1 MKYILITG
9 GQGYI
14 GFTTLLKL
22 LNDNKKV
29 IIVDKRFNNKIKNKN
44 LIKLQVGICDYKKF
58 YEKIKKYKIDLI
70 YHFAAEISVAESE
83 KKPLKYFKNNVIGT
97 NNVIKILAEKKIKKI
112 IYSSTC
118 AVYKETKF
126 FKVNENHIIQPKS
139 IYGIT
144 KYMGE
149 KLIEKNSKKNKYN
162 YIILRY
168 FNVVGA
174 EEKIQSGPLIR
185 GSLFKELSTNIVNKK
200 FYINIFG
207 KNFKTSDGYARRDF
221 IDVNDLVDL
230 HLLAS
235 KKFYKKNL
243 ILNLGYGLTYSVK
256 QIVDIF
262 SKLIGK
268 TIVVKIKQTRKGD
281 ISSIF
286 SDTKKLRRCFPNW
299 KRKFTISE
307 SIKNSL
313 RWEKKQSKL
322 FNR

>member
-1 MKYILITG
+1 M
-9 GQGYI
+9 
-14 GFTTLLKL
+14 
-22 LNDNKKV
+22 
-29 IIVDKRFNNKIKNKN
+29 
-44 LIKLQVGICDYKKF
+44 
-58 YEKIKKYKIDLI
+58 
-70 YHFAAEISVAESE
+70 
-83 KKPLKYFKNNVIGT
+83 
-97 NNVIKILAEKKIKKI
+97 
-112 IYSSTC
+112 
-118 AVYKETKF
+118 
-126 FKVNENHIIQPKS
+126 FKVNENHKIKPKS

-200 FYINIFG
+200 FCINIFG

-221 IDVNDLVDL
+221 IDVNDLIDL

-243 ILNLGYGLTYSVK
+243 TLNLGYGLTYSVK
-256 QIVDIF
+256 QIVDLF

-286 SDTKKLRRCFPNW
+286 SDTKKLRRCFPSW